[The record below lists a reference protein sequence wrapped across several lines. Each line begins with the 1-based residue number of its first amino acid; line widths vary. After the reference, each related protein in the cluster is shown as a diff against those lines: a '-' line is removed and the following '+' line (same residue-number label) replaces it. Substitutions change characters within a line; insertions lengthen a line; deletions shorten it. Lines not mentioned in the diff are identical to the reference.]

1 MNDEIRLEIPDN
13 IYLFL
18 DIDGVLAT
26 TRQYLTNRKKWH
38 PEYNRYKF
46 DEGCVKVF
54 NSILEKHPMIII
66 LSSDWKLN
74 YSLEVLNTIFEING
88 VKAKVSDITPN
99 LWGVQYFRMSE
110 LEECRAEEILKYQTD
125 HANIIDKWLAIDD
138 LNLTQWMPDNFIRT
152 PRANEGIKQSGIK
165 DKIYKLINQL

>member
-1 MNDEIRLEIPDN
+1 MEENRLESPDI

-26 TRQYLTNRKKWH
+26 THQYLTNRKKWN

-54 NSILEKHPMIII
+54 NQILEKHPMTIVI
-66 LSSDWKLN
+66 SSDWKLN
-74 YSLEVLNTIFEING
+74 YSLEALNRIFEINN
-88 VKAKVSDITPN
+88 VKAKVLDITPN
-99 LWGVQYFRMSE
+99 LWGVEYFSLSQ
-110 LEECRAEEILKYQTD
+110 LEECRSREIIKYVMENQ
-125 HANIIDKWLAIDD
+125 IKKFWAIDD
-138 LNLTQWMPDNFIRT
+138 LDLSKWLPDNFIHT